1 MSMRLSAAALTAA
14 SALALGACATTA
26 APPTAQEAALVLEL
40 ESRSLVPATAAERR
54 SVANQDLLTQA
65 AFWAEAYEMNPA
77 DREAATELA
86 RILRLLGSAP
96 RAIEVARQALALFPD
111 DAGLLGAYGLALA
124 AEGRGQQ
131 AIEPLTR
138 ASRLEPDN
146 WRLINALGVSLEQ
159 AGRTTAARARFEEA
173 MAIAPDEPSI
183 LSNLALSH
191 ALAGEP
197 EHAEPLLRRAMDN
210 DLAQPQVRQNL
221 ALVLA
226 LQGRFAEA
234 EQIAA
239 IDSTPEMA
247 AANMA
252 YVRAMMT
259 SPRRWDSLSEAAL
272 RGSQ

>member
-1 MSMRLSAAALTAA
+1 
-14 SALALGACATTA
+14 
-26 APPTAQEAALVLEL
+26 
-40 ESRSLVPATAAERR
+40 
-54 SVANQDLLTQA
+54 
-65 AFWAEAYEMNPA
+65 
-77 DREAATELA
+77 
-86 RILRLLGSAP
+86 
-96 RAIEVARQALALFPD
+96 
-111 DAGLLGAYGLALA
+111 
-124 AEGRGQQ
+124 
-131 AIEPLTR
+131 
-138 ASRLEPDN
+138 
-146 WRLINALGVSLEQ
+146 
-159 AGRTTAARARFEEA
+159 

-197 EHAEPLLRRAMDN
+197 EQAEPLLRRAMDN
-210 DLAQPQVRQNL
+210 DLASPQVRQNL

-226 LQGRFAEA
+226 LQGRFDEA

-272 RGSQ
+272 RGSR

>member
-1 MSMRLSAAALTAA
+1 MSMRLSAATLTAA
-14 SALALGACATTA
+14 SALVLGACATTA

-40 ESRSLVPATAAERR
+40 ESRSLVPATAAERQ

-138 ASRLEPDN
+138 ASRLQPDN

-197 EHAEPLLRRAMDN
+197 EQAEPLLRRAMDN
-210 DLAQPQVRQNL
+210 DLASPQVRQNL

-226 LQGRFAEA
+226 LQGRFDEA

-272 RGSQ
+272 RGSR